1 MRVVIAA
8 DRTFAS
14 RERSMLARLQ
24 VGLADEGVRVVQA
37 LPQGVE
43 ADQSSVLLDSVH
55 YEQVGLPLSRR
66 WRAAR
71 AAKVITAVDPSS
83 PPEIVHVFGGS
94 IWEFGTALAREL
106 GAALVLEAWR
116 ARLLPQIQHVRE
128 GSDAAVPTFV
138 LAPDT
143 RLAEYLRSEAPGAV
157 VREARW
163 GVHAPTERRPV
174 LQPGMAWSLMVAGGG
189 LDRRAYVAAF
199 EAIAEIVHAR
209 PDVLVF
215 ADALAARRA
224 ELWQLAAKLGIR
236 ERLSL
241 VDEMDANRELVLR
254 GDILILPEARGEQ
267 RTLVLEAMGAGMPVL
282 AAADPLNG
290 TLIDGRS
297 AFLVPSGDR
306 SAWASTLARVLDR
319 PDAVAALTAS
329 AHTYIR
335 DEHRPSVQVRGV
347 LQAYEAAVGR
357 APIPF
362 PAS

>member
-14 RERSMLARLQ
+14 RERSMLSRLQ

-43 ADQSSVLLDSVH
+43 IEQSSVLLDSVH

-66 WRAAR
+66 WRATR
-71 AAKVITAVDPSS
+71 AARVITAVDPVA

-94 IWEFGTALAREL
+94 IWPFGAALAREL

-116 ARLLPQIQHVRE
+116 ARLLPQVQHVRE

-138 LAPDT
+138 VAPDA
-143 RLAEYLRSEAPGAV
+143 RLAEYLRREAPSAV
-157 VREARW
+157 IREARW
-163 GVHAPTERRPV
+163 GVHAPPEPRRV
-174 LQPGMAWSLMVAGGG
+174 LEPGAAWSLMVAGAG

-199 EAIAEIVHAR
+199 EAIADIVRGR

-215 ADALAARRA
+215 ADAVAARRA
-224 ELWQLAAKLGIR
+224 ELWLLAAKLGIR

-254 GDILILPEARGEQ
+254 GDVLILPEARGEQ
-267 RTLVLEAMGAGMPVL
+267 RTLVLEAMGGGMPVV

-290 TLIDGRS
+290 TLIDRRS
-297 AFLVPSGDR
+297 ALLVPAGDR
-306 SAWASTLARVLDR
+306 SAWTSALARVLD
-319 PDAVAALTAS
+319 DAAAVGAMVAS
-329 AHTYIR
+329 AHAYVR

-357 APIPF
+357 SPIPF
-362 PAS
+362 PS